1 MKVVSNIEELL
12 IQATSGQDG
21 RPAGKSRIRFGTVN
35 VGTISGRANETVK
48 MLIRR
53 KVDLFCLQETR

>member
-1 MKVVSNIEELL
+1 MSNIEELL

-21 RPAGKSRIRFGTVN
+21 RHAGKSRIRFGTVN
-35 VGTISGRANETVK
+35 VGTISGRVNETVK
-48 MLIRR
+48 MLTRR